1 MNEEKKRAAEEE
13 LTEDELREENLK
25 GAGQRILG
33 NLEIIGGVLTGD
45 PITTAEGEF
54 NDDVGKLHQ
63 DSARVLTA
71 IEESEEEKKKQE

>member
-1 MNEEKKRAAEEE
+1 MTDKQEELNEEN
-13 LTEDELREENLK
+13 LTGENLK

-33 NLEIIGGVLTGD
+33 NLEMIGGVLTGD
-45 PITTAEGEF
+45 PVTTAEGEF

-71 IEESEEEKKKQE
+71 IEEREEEKNENQ

>member
-1 MNEEKKRAAEEE
+1 MTEKDDVQEED
-13 LTEDELREENLK
+13 LTTENLK

-33 NLEIIGGVLTGD
+33 NLEIIGGIITGD

-54 NDDVGKLHQ
+54 NDSVGKAHQ

-71 IEESEEEKKKQE
+71 TEHEESE